1 MLSRRTVLFGSLA
14 LVPGT
19 LPRPLWAQT
28 EGRVAHALAMHGEP
42 KYGPDFKHF
51 EYVNP
56 DAPKGGQITFS
67 AIGGYDSFNAFILKG
82 DPGPSSSIETL
93 LTSSSDEA
101 FTEYG
106 LVAESIEVPDDR
118 SWVAFTL
125 RPEAR
130 WHDGKPITVDD
141 VIFSFDILTTKG
153 TPFYRQYYHNVA
165 KVEATGERSVKFAF
179 GGGDNHELP
188 LIMGQLPILPK
199 HYWEGREFDKPTL
212 EPPLGSGPYKVES
225 FEASR
230 SITLRRVADYWGKD
244 LPVNVGQNNW
254 DLIRYEYYRDTT
266 VAFEAFKAG
275 NVDVRIEMSSR
286 QWATGYNV
294 PAVKDGRIILEKIP
308 NQNPQGMQGYVYNL
322 RRDIFKDRR
331 VREALAYAYD
341 FEWMNKTLSDG
352 QLVRTRSYWQGNEL
366 AATGLPSGA
375 ELEILEK
382 FRGRVPDEVFTTEYQ
397 PPTTDG
403 SGNNRANL
411 RMAAELLKSAGWEI
425 KGGKLTNAKTGQ
437 VMAFE
442 ILLGDPG
449 SERGTQPMVQ
459 ALQRL
464 GVAAQLRTVD
474 SAQYQ
479 NRLNEF
485 DFDMIIAVFG
495 QSLSPGNEQREFW
508 GSAAADQP
516 GSRNLMGIKDPVID
530 ELINLVIQAPDRDSL
545 VARTHALDRV
555 LQWGF
560 YLIPQFN
567 VPFYRVAYWNKFSH
581 PSVTPKYELGLD
593 TWWVDPQKE
602 GALRG
607 KQTN

>member
-19 LPRPLWAQT
+19 LPRPLWAQI

-130 WHDGKPITVDD
+130 WHDGKPITVED

-165 KVEATGERSVKFAF
+165 KVEPTGERSVKFAF
-179 GGGDNHELP
+179 GGGDNYELP

-382 FRGRVPDEVFTTEYQ
+382 FRGRVPDEVFTTEFQ

-411 RMAAELLKSAGWEI
+411 RKAAELLKSAGWEI

-516 GSRNLMGIKDPVID
+516 GSRNLMGIKDPAID

-581 PSVTPKYELGLD
+581 PSVTPKYALGLE